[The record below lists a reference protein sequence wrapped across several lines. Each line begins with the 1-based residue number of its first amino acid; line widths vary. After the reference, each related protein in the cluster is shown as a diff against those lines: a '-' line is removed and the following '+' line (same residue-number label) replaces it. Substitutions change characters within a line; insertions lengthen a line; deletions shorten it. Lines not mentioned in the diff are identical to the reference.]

1 MGAPLAGGAPAS
13 NSSDEQHVAARN
25 AQSVCPPSAAGGP
38 LGAQPGAGDGAAPAD
53 AGRRS
58 GQPGVPAADGPA
70 WGALQAQQVGGRARV
85 RGRGGGG
92 SRRGLLLGWEGYGSE
107 SDAAARQRGGRS
119 FVASLPAPNLQEYR
133 CPAAA
138 PPLPRRRRH
147 KSQVGQLLSL
157 PLNDTQM
164 RSLLGTVPSWMTD
177 PSSVNSTERLDWLNT
192 LLAEASGGLGLAAPP
207 AASRC
212 SRCSQQA
219 AFASTLGCMPGC
231 IQACIPACQW
241 LVRAQH
247 FNGKL
252 PA

>member
-1 MGAPLAGGAPAS
+1 MSLLATRNLCAHHLL
-13 NSSDEQHVAARN
+13 QAARW
-25 AQSVCPPSAAGGP
+25 ALSLALAMALRLLM
-38 LGAQPGAGDGAAPAD
+38 LGA
-53 AGRRS
+53 
-58 GQPGVPAADGPA
+58 
-70 WGALQAQQVGGRARV
+70 ALVSLAFLPLTALLGGLYKRNRWAGGRACAA
-85 RGRGGGG
+85 GGGGG
-92 SRRGLLLGWEGYGSE
+92 SRRGLLLGREGYGSE